1 MKFTLITHTK
11 NKPRKLIMGTTVT
24 GYLSAEET
32 QHLADTRTAM
42 SRLASGEG
50 LPSRKFAFLATF
62 DGTNNNKDNIP
73 LSGSPYQTN
82 VANIFDQ
89 GKANENDNLQVR
101 YYPGVGTGGENG
113 NLWDAAFS
121 PTKAVHFAAEKA
133 LKEFTQAA
141 DDYLKANKDSNPA
154 PTHAD
159 LSASAVG
166 FSRGSPTAIV
176 FTQQL
181 NERGLVLP
189 DGAVVAPPGVKVI
202 GLALI
207 EPVATG
213 ISGDLSIPSNVQ
225 GSVLVVRAL
234 DELRADFK
242 ALDLNRDRRVQ
253 TFNISDTKPA
263 NNAIYT
269 IAA

>member
-1 MKFTLITHTK
+1 
-11 NKPRKLIMGTTVT
+11 MGTTVT
-24 GYLSAEET
+24 GHLTAEET
-32 QHLADTRTAM
+32 QQLADTRTAM
-42 SRLASGEG
+42 SRLGSGESI
-50 LPSRKFAFLATF
+50 PPRNFVFFATF
-62 DGTNNNKDNIP
+62 DGTNNNKDNVP

-82 VANIFDQ
+82 VANIYDQ
-89 GKANENDNLQVR
+89 AKANENDNLQVR
-101 YYPGVGTGGENG
+101 YYPGVGTGGSNG

-133 LKEFTQAA
+133 LTEFAEQAR
-141 DDYLKANKDSNPA
+141 DYLRDNKDANPA
-154 PTHAD
+154 PTYKD

-166 FSRGSPTAIV
+166 FSRGSATAIV
-176 FTQQL
+176 FSQLL

-213 ISGDLSIPSNVQ
+213 IDGDLSIRSNVQ
-225 GSVLVVRAL
+225 GPVLVVRAL

-242 ALDLNRDRRVQ
+242 ALDLSRDSRAQ
-253 TFNISDTKPA
+253 TYNIYGNHCGSGGGDDKNGTF
-263 NNAIYT
+263 
-269 IAA
+269 

>member
-1 MKFTLITHTK
+1 
-11 NKPRKLIMGTTVT
+11 MGTTVT

-42 SRLASGEG
+42 SRLGRDEDIS
-50 LPSRKFAFLATF
+50 SRQFVFLATF
-62 DGTNNNKDNIP
+62 DGTNNNKNDYSDDNKNKTP

-82 VANIFDQ
+82 VANFFDQ
-89 GKANENDNLQVR
+89 AEKNEGLTFKPK
-101 YYPGVGTGGENG
+101 YYEGVGTGGGNG

-141 DDYLKANKDSNPA
+141 DDYLKANKDANPP

-176 FTQQL
+176 FSQLL

-189 DGAVVAPPGVKVI
+189 DGTVVAPPGVKVI

-242 ALDLNRDRRVQ
+242 ALDLNRDSRVQ
-253 TFNISDTKPA
+253 NFNILDAKAA
-263 NNAIYT
+263 NNATYL